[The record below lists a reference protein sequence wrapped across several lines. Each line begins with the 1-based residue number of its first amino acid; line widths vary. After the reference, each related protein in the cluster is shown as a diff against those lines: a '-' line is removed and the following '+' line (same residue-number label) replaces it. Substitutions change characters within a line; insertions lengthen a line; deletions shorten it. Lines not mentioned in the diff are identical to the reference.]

1 MLNKHSASFNDFI
14 LQCCL
19 LCSKHNCNRGTQN
32 LQEKIWETLLPNV
45 IFTHL
50 VSNRQVTEELDPTTK
65 SWAIEDH

>member
-1 MLNKHSASFNDFI
+1 MILSCSAAYRV
-14 LQCCL
+14 Q
-19 LCSKHNCNRGTQN
+19 KHNCNRSTQN

-65 SWAIEDH
+65 SWAIEDD